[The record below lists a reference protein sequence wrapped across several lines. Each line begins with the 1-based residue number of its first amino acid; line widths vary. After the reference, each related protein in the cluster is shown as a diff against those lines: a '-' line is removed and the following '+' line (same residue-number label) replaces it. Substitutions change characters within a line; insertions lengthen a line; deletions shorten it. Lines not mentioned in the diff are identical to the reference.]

1 MVLQAPA
8 PAHSVSSTVLPQG
21 TKISFFLPNLDG
33 GGAERVFV
41 HLAEGFV
48 QKGYAVDLVLAQAEG
63 PYLAKVP
70 NSINVVDLQARSPV
84 IVSKTVAL
92 KQYLQ
97 RETPAALLTTLDIFN
112 SAAWARRMAKV
123 STRVIM
129 VVQTNLTQQFLDRH
143 SPLVHWFRAQCVR
156 QFYPWSQEMIA
167 ASKGVAEDI
176 AQMSGVSL
184 DKIGV
189 IYNPVVKPELHQ
201 RVSEPVDHP
210 WFAPDQ
216 PPVILGVGRLV
227 KQKDFATLVKAFA
240 AVRAQR
246 PCRLMILGKADP
258 REPEIKPELD
268 RLGREFGIT
277 EDMAFPGFVE
287 NPYAYMARANV
298 FALSSIY
305 EGFGNVVAEAIATG
319 TAVVSTDCE
328 SGPAEI
334 LDYGRYGKLAPV
346 GDVTALAAAINETL
360 DHPADAD
367 TLKDRAIAFSVET
380 IVNQYLAV
388 IQRALESPSLSA
400 I

>member
-1 MVLQAPA
+1 MVLQAFTPVQSA
-8 PAHSVSSTVLPQG
+8 PPTLPPRG

-48 QKGYAVDLVLAQAEG
+48 EKGYAVDLVLAEAEG

-70 NSINVVDLQARSPV
+70 GTINVVDLQARSPV
-84 IVSKTVAL
+84 LLSKTIAL
-92 KQYLQ
+92 KRYLQ
-97 RETPAALLTTLDIFN
+97 QETPAALLTTLDIFN

-123 STRVIM
+123 LTRVIM
-129 VVQTNLTQQFLDRH
+129 VVQTNLTQQFRDRH
-143 SPLVHWFRAQCVR
+143 SPPVHWMRAQAVR
-156 QFYPWSQEMIA
+156 QFYPWAQEIVA
-167 ASKGVAEDI
+167 ASKGVAEDV

-184 DKIGV
+184 DKIDV

-201 RVSEPVDHP
+201 RVTEPVDHP
-210 WFAPDQ
+210 WFTPEQ

-240 AVRAQR
+240 LVRAQR
-246 PCRLMILGKADP
+246 PCRLMILGKEDP

-268 RLGREFGIT
+268 RLGNHFGIT

-287 NPYAYMARANV
+287 NPYAYMARADV

-334 LDYGRYGKLAPV
+334 LDHGRYGKLAPV
-346 GDVTALAAAINETL
+346 GDVRALAAAISETL
-360 DHPADAD
+360 DHPTAAAV
-367 TLKDRAIAFSVET
+367 LKDRAIAFSVET
-380 IVNQYLAV
+380 IVNQYLTV
-388 IQRALESPSLSA
+388 IQRALHSPSLAA